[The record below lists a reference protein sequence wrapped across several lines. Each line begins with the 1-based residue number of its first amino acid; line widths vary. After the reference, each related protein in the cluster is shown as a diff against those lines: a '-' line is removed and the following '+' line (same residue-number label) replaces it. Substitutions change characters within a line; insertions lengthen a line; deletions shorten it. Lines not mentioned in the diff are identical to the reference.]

1 MKINPIGIS
10 SYQQLTGQEARR
22 KSVAAE
28 NDQTGQSKATV
39 AIPPQSETQ
48 SSRLAVK
55 VEGGS
60 YAEFLSPEEKG
71 ALDLLFN
78 RFSDR
83 SRFGQRYNHRT
94 AADDDNGQLGK
105 VIDLKV

>member
-1 MKINPIGIS
+1 
-10 SYQQLTGQEARR
+10 
-22 KSVAAE
+22 
-28 NDQTGQSKATV
+28 V

-60 YAEFLSPEEKG
+60 YTDFLSPEEKN
-71 ALDLLFN
+71 ALDLLFS

-83 SRFGQRYNHRT
+83 ARFGQKYNHQT
-94 AADDDNGQLGK
+94 AADEDNGQLGR

>member
-22 KSVAAE
+22 KSVAPE
-28 NDQTGQSKATV
+28 NEQTGQSKATV
-39 AIPPQSETQ
+39 AIPPQNETQ

-60 YAEFLSPEEKG
+60 YADFLSPEEKN
-71 ALDLLFN
+71 ALDLLFS
-78 RFSDR
+78 RFTDR
-83 SRFGQRYNHRT
+83 SRFGQKYNHQT
-94 AADDDNGQLGK
+94 VADEENGQLGR
-105 VIDLKV
+105 VVDLKV